1 MSSFEAERKLEQLVT
16 NDLNPQLSTIDIL
29 SSLKLI
35 SHFEGKISDGDDNP
49 TTKIAKEEL
58 KYLGLA
64 MKALNDN
71 PALSTRF
78 GHGFSGAMAVSG
90 LLKQR
95 QSERVYKNIIDG
107 VLDDGG
113 DVGLDLDTSVAR
125 INRGGSGGRAI
136 GGQAEQV

>member
-1 MSSFEAERKLEQLVT
+1 MSSFEAEKKIEGLIA
-16 NDLNPQLSTIDIL
+16 NDLSPQLSTIDIL

-35 SHFEGKISDGDDNP
+35 SHFESKIAENDDNP

-64 MKALNDN
+64 MTALNDN
-71 PALSTRF
+71 PALSQRF

-107 VLDDGG
+107 VLDTGTAQ
-113 DVGLDLDTSVAR
+113 GLDLNSSVAR
-125 INRGGSGGRAI
+125 VNLNGSGGRAVS
-136 GGQAEQV
+136 GQEN

>member
-1 MSSFEAERKLEQLVT
+1 MASYDSEKKLESLIS
-16 NDLNPQLSTIDIL
+16 NDLSPQLSTIDIL

-35 SHFEGKISDGDDNP
+35 GHFEEKITSDPDAP
-49 TTKIAKEEL
+49 TSKIAAEEL

-78 GHGFSGAMAVSG
+78 GNGFSGAMAVSG

-95 QSERVYKNIIDG
+95 QSERVYKNIIDS
-107 VLDDGG
+107 VLDTG
-113 DVGLDLDTSVAR
+113 VKEGLDLDTSVSR
-125 INRGGSGGRAI
+125 VNRGGSGSTAISGRRSS
-136 GGQAEQV
+136 E